1 MLFGRN
7 IGLASLLALSSL
19 SVCAPAAYAAE
30 QAAAAATAANVSA
43 PAAERTVM
51 AKVNAMPIYADEVQR
66 AKKVMLSAQPNMQ
79 IPADRQKDLE
89 KQAVNQLISAEL
101 LYQAGRKLE
110 VKDLEVQVSDKIS
123 QSRSRFAKQ
132 EDFDKAIKALDM
144 TESELREYTRRDL
157 IISNFIQQKIASA
170 VTVSEDE
177 SKKFYEQNLDK
188 FKQGDSVRASHILIG
203 VEQNATAADKQKARE
218 KALKLRNDLAAGAD
232 FATLA
237 KDNST
242 CPSSQKGGDL
252 GYFGKGQMV
261 QPFEQAA
268 FALKP
273 GEVSD
278 VVETQFGYHIIKV
291 IDSKKASTVDF
302 KEVKPRIEE
311 YLKGQKISAAIAKY
325 IEDARKAATVEIY
338 LK

>member
-325 IEDARKAATVEIY
+325 IEDARKAATIEIY

>member
-30 QAAAAATAANVSA
+30 QAAAAATAANMSA

-170 VTVSEDE
+170 ITVSEDE